1 MGKSPLSA
9 LQADL
14 PLVLPSLLASDFAN
28 MEREIR
34 SLEAAGARMLHLDV
48 MDGHFVPNISFG
60 VPVVEAIRRTT
71 DLLLDVHLMISE
83 PDRYVEPFR
92 RAGADALT
100 FHVEVVADPVPL
112 LEKIR
117 NMGAAAGISLNPST
131 PVPAIEKCLDH
142 CDLVLT
148 MSVMP
153 GFGGQHFQPGAL
165 EKLRWLRER
174 VSPGTLLSVD
184 GGVNDQTVGPCAEA
198 GAGLFVIGTA
208 LFDHPDYR
216 HRLAELTT
224 LARSSLGLR
233 V

>member
-1 MGKSPLSA
+1 MGTSPLFA
-9 LQADL
+9 LQAGL
-14 PLVLPSLLASDFAN
+14 PLAVPSMLAADFAN
-28 MEREIR
+28 LEREIR
-34 SLEAAGARMLHLDV
+34 RLEQAGARMLHLDV
-48 MDGHFVPNISFG
+48 MDGHFVPNITFG
-60 VPVVEAIRRTT
+60 VPVVEAIRRAT

-100 FHVEVVADPVPL
+100 VHAEAVADPVPL

-117 NMGAAAGISLNPST
+117 DLGAAAGISLNPST
-131 PVPAIEKCLDH
+131 PVAAIEKCLNH

-153 GFGGQHFQPGAL
+153 GFGGQHFQPVAL
-165 EKLRWLRER
+165 EKLRWLRGR
-174 VSPGTLLSVD
+174 VSRGTLLSVD

-198 GAGLFVIGTA
+198 GAQLFVIGTA

-216 HRLAELTT
+216 HRLGELTT